1 MKTIAGIRIIM
12 LLSMLPF
19 WGNAQDF
26 NLREPIRFLA
36 LGDSYTIGESVP
48 EEENW
53 PTLLFGE
60 LKSHGYETKEYQII
74 AKTGWRADQ
83 LIQAITDQN
92 PENFNLVSLLIGVNN
107 QYQNR
112 PISDMKRDFECLL
125 REAVSRAGN
134 NKQAVFVVSIPDYA
148 YTPFG
153 QSLDNQNISEELNE
167 YNAWQKA
174 RTNAAGIAYIDITEI
189 SRLGLK
195 QPNLVAADGLHPSG
209 DQYRLWVA
217 AILEEL
223 LGGGQ

>member
-1 MKTIAGIRIIM
+1 
-12 LLSMLPF
+12 MLPF

-53 PTLLFGE
+53 PALLFEE
-60 LKSHGYETKEYQII
+60 LKSLGYETKEFQII

-83 LIQAITDQN
+83 LIQAITKQN
-92 PENFNLVSLLIGVNN
+92 PTAFNLVSLLIGVNN

-112 PISDMKRDFECLL
+112 PISEMKRDFECLL

-134 NKQAVFVVSIPDYA
+134 NQQAVFVVSIPDYA

-153 QSLDNQNISEELNE
+153 QTRDVQKITQELDE
-167 YNAWQKA
+167 YNSWQKA
-174 RTNAAGIAYIDITEI
+174 RTAKEGIAYVDITEI

-223 LGGGQ
+223 LAGQ